1 MPVSALRS
9 QGAGAPSAASH
20 PGARE
25 RRPVASTTIAAGIV
39 LPSASRT
46 PVTVGRPPSRASP
59 TRLSTMTPSP
69 SSIPGRPATLARSA
83 HSKVERRQARSTTSS
98 SSPRG
103 ASATP
108 GGVTSSMPSSRT
120 PAARS
125 RSSTSGRWARST
137 TRSRARKACEWR
149 NCGTPGRSQSAN
161 ASSGSAVSARRS
173 RSRTTTRGKCRA
185 RSRAAPRPA
194 SPPPRTTAGSGALA
208 HGVDIHPR
216 RYAIRSPVSPA
227 QRRYLLLEQGVG
239 AAVFNF
245 LLNAAIAWL
254 IFRGADVVPLW
265 GQQSIAGDTIGTSVI
280 LPFLTCLI
288 ATRLV
293 RGHVRSGKVAPLG
306 WSRDTQP
313 WLGWLPRGTLARGLA
328 LGGVGLLVFAPP
340 VLLAHVAL
348 GVTQHGLARF
358 VVFKA
363 SFAAAEALVV
373 TPLVA
378 LWAIVERPAAPAA
391 ALRPGPVS
399 SVGRGS

>member
-1 MPVSALRS
+1 M
-9 QGAGAPSAASH
+9 
-20 PGARE
+20 
-25 RRPVASTTIAAGIV
+25 V

-46 PVTVGRPPSRASP
+46 PVTVGRAPSRASP

-83 HSKVERRQARSTTSS
+83 HSKVERRQARRTTSS
-98 SSPRG
+98 SSARG

-108 GGVTSSMPSSRT
+108 GGVTSSMPNSRT

-137 TRSRARKACEWR
+137 TRRRARKACEWR
-149 NCGTPGRSQSAN
+149 NCGTPRRSQAAN
-161 ASSGSAVSARRS
+161 ASSGEAVSGRRS
-173 RSRTTTRGKCRA
+173 RSRTTTRGKWR
-185 RSRAAPRPA
+185 RSSRAAARPA
-194 SPPPRTTAGSGALA
+194 SPPPRTTAGSGLA
-208 HGVDIHPR
+208 AGGVDIHPR

-227 QRRYLLLEQGVG
+227 QRRYVFLEQGVG
-239 AAVFNF
+239 AAGFNF

-254 IFRGADVVPLW
+254 MFRGAEAVPLW

-313 WLGWLPRGTLARGLA
+313 WLGWLPRGTLARGLV
-328 LGGVGLLVFAPP
+328 LGGAGLLVFAPP
-340 VLLAHVAL
+340 VLVALAAL
-348 GVTQHGLARF
+348 GVTQ
-358 VVFKA
+358 
-363 SFAAAEALVV
+363 
-373 TPLVA
+373 LVA
-378 LWAIVERPAAPAA
+378 LWAIVEGPAAPGAA
-391 ALRPGPVS
+391 VRAAR
-399 SVGRGS
+399 

>member
-1 MPVSALRS
+1 MM
-9 QGAGAPSAASH
+9 
-20 PGARE
+20 
-25 RRPVASTTIAAGIV
+25 

-46 PVTVGRPPSRASP
+46 PVTGGRPPSRASP
-59 TRLSTMTPSP
+59 TRPSTM
-69 SSIPGRPATLARSA
+69 
-83 HSKVERRQARSTTSS
+83 
-98 SSPRG
+98 
-103 ASATP
+103 
-108 GGVTSSMPSSRT
+108 
-120 PAARS
+120 
-125 RSSTSGRWARST
+125 
-137 TRSRARKACEWR
+137 
-149 NCGTPGRSQSAN
+149 
-161 ASSGSAVSARRS
+161 
-173 RSRTTTRGKCRA
+173 TRGKCRA

-254 IFRGADVVPLW
+254 IFRGAEMVPLW
-265 GQQSIAGDTIGTSVI
+265 GQQSIAGDTIGTSII

-293 RGHVRSGKVAPLG
+293 RGHVRSGKGAPLG

-313 WLGWLPRGTLARGLA
+313 WLGWLPPGALARGLA
-328 LGGVGLLVFAPP
+328 LGRAGLLVFAPP

-348 GVTQHGLARF
+348 GVTQHGLGGF

-378 LWAIVERPAAPAA
+378 LWAIAEGPGAPAA
-391 ALRPGPVS
+391 AV
-399 SVGRGS
+399 RGAG

>member
-9 QGAGAPSAASH
+9 KGAGAPSAASH
-20 PGARE
+20 SGARE
-25 RRPVASTTIAAGIV
+25 RRPVASTTIAAGMV

-46 PVTVGRPPSRASP
+46 PVTAGRPPSRASP
-59 TRLSTMTPSP
+59 ARPSITTPSR
-69 SSIPGRPATLARSA
+69 SSIPGRPATLAHSA
-83 HSKVERRQARSTTSS
+83 HSKVERRQARRTTSS
-98 SSPRG
+98 SSARG
-103 ASATP
+103 ASVTP
-108 GGVTSSMPSSRT
+108 GGDTSSMPNSRT

-137 TRSRARKACEWR
+137 TRRRARKACEWR
-149 NCGTPGRSQSAN
+149 NCGTPRRSQAAN
-161 ASSGSAVSARRS
+161 ASSGSAVSGRRS
-173 RSRTTTRGKCRA
+173 RSRTTTRGKCR
-185 RSRAAPRPA
+185 RSSRAAARPA
-194 SPPPRTTAGSGALA
+194 SPPPRTTAGSGLS
-208 HGVDIHPR
+208 GDVVDIHPR
-216 RYAIRSPVSPA
+216 RYAIRSVVSQA

-239 AAVFNF
+239 AAGFNF

-313 WLGWLPRGTLARGLA
+313 WIGWLPRGTLARGLA
-328 LGGVGLLVFAPP
+328 LGGAGLLVFAPP

-348 GVTQHGLARF
+348 GVTNLDLGSF

-378 LWAIVERPAAPAA
+378 LWAIVEGPAAPGAA
-391 ALRPGPVS
+391 VRAAG
-399 SVGRGS
+399 

>member
-25 RRPVASTTIAAGIV
+25 RRPVASTTIAAGMM

-59 TRLSTMTPSP
+59 TRPSTTTPSP

-83 HSKVERRQARSTTSS
+83 HSKVERRQARRTTSS
-98 SSPRG
+98 SSARG
-103 ASATP
+103 VSVTP
-108 GGVTSSMPSSRT
+108 GGVTSSRPNSRT

-125 RSSTSGRWARST
+125 RSSTSGRWASST
-137 TRSRARKACEWR
+137 TRRRARKACEWR
-149 NCGTPGRSQSAN
+149 NCGTPRRSQAAN
-161 ASSGSAVSARRS
+161 ACSGAAVSGRRS
-173 RSRTTTRGKCRA
+173 RSRTTTRGKWRR
-185 RSRAAPRPA
+185 RSRAAARPA
-194 SPPPRTTAGSGALA
+194 SPPPRTTAGSGLS
-208 HGVDIHPR
+208 GDVVDIHPR
-216 RYAIRSPVSPA
+216 RYAIRSPVSQA

-239 AAVFNF
+239 AAGFNF

-254 IFRGADVVPLW
+254 MFRGADVVPLW
-265 GQQSIAGDTIGTSVI
+265 GQQSIAGDTIGTSII

-293 RGHVRSGKVAPLG
+293 RGHVRAGKVAPLG

-313 WLGWLPRGTLARGLA
+313 WLGWLPRGTLARAAA
-328 LGGVGLLVFAPP
+328 LGGAGLVVFTPPTLVA
-340 VLLAHVAL
+340 LVAL
-348 GVTQHGLARF
+348 GVADLGLGRF

-378 LWAIVERPAAPAA
+378 LWAIAEGPAAPAP
-391 ALRPGPVS
+391 ALRAA
-399 SVGRGS
+399 GSP